1 MRILIIEDEYNL
13 ADVIVT
19 RLQQEKYTVD
29 MANDG
34 LDKSRN
40 RASGRYGLGL
50 AIAKNIVTNHGGK
63 ITASSEN
70 GKTTFR
76 TNIKNKKSCL

>member
-1 MRILIIEDEYNL
+1 
-13 ADVIVT
+13 
-19 RLQQEKYTVD
+19 

-76 TNIKNKKSCL
+76 TIFKNK

>member
-19 RLQQEKYTVD
+19 RLKQEKYTVD

-70 GKTTFR
+70 GKP
-76 TNIKNKKSCL
+76 CLWLFSLKLWYI